1 MRLTHIARLIK
12 KPTGYK
18 GTNMREDLAGIII
31 ETDVETDGKD
41 PRRLAFLAEEQAR
54 KDARTAVMLGPLAA
68 DAEKNAVAYE
78 RDMNQIYGASDN
90 YNSFKH
96 QELSDLLGNV
106 TPLSGAQ
113 EARMTDQQDW
123 DDRPKWWRERN

>member
-1 MRLTHIARLIK
+1 
-12 KPTGYK
+12 
-18 GTNMREDLAGIII
+18 MREDLAGIII

>member
-1 MRLTHIARLIK
+1 
-12 KPTGYK
+12 
-18 GTNMREDLAGIII
+18 MREDLAGIII

-78 RDMNQIYGASDN
+78 RDMNQIAEKEIEYVNQIYGASDN